1 MDFKFPCL
9 DSTCIQVFETQ
20 NVRQQTTVA
29 ENVMRFYN
37 FVIRK
42 IRKKQQQQ
50 RDLRLSFTIPSYITG
65 CPKSFL
71 AIRKW

>member
-20 NVRQQTTVA
+20 NVRQQTTVT

-42 IRKKQQQQ
+42 IRKKTTTTKG
-50 RDLRLSFTIPSYITG
+50 S
-65 CPKSFL
+65 
-71 AIRKW
+71 

>member
-29 ENVMRFYN
+29 ENFMRFYN

-50 RDLRLSFTIPSYITG
+50 RDLRLSFTIPS
-65 CPKSFL
+65 
-71 AIRKW
+71 